1 MSNKFIAVRFP
12 RGAMLPRGV
21 TRDGAACKAGP
32 GEDIEVTEA
41 YGRHVISDKFA
52 EPVQVEKPA
61 KRKGGKIASMETV
74 INKEADDEGEG
85 VGDGSGEGSGDGEG
99 KDLP

>member
-1 MSNKFIAVRFP
+1 MSNKFVTVMFP
-12 RGAMLPRGV
+12 RGAMLPKGV

-41 YGRHVISDKFA
+41 YGRHVISDRFA
-52 EPVQVEKPA
+52 ESVQVEKSA
-61 KRKGGKIASMETV
+61 KKKGGKSASEGTV
-74 INKEADDEGEG
+74 IKEEADDVGEG
-85 VGDGSGEGSGDGEG
+85 AGDGSGEGSGDGEG